1 MTLYEFMR
9 PDEVVGARE
18 AAAIAYVPVGPLE
31 WHGPHLPLGVD
42 GLHAH
47 EAAVR
52 AATETGG
59 VVLPTLFAGTETV
72 RLPGSGP
79 QSLEPLGLSTEAR
92 IVGMD
97 FPGNPVRSTYFEES
111 AFGVSVR
118 ELVRNMLASDYRVI
132 VIVNGH
138 GAVNHQTALRRIAV
152 EADRPESQRVVYHLA
167 FLPEPDASG
176 PAHAARVET
185 AIMLAISPGQV
196 RCDLLP
202 PDGAPLR
209 YADFG
214 IVDARAFDGHPAP
227 GLALPASDHPRV
239 ATAEM
244 GDAILAAEGRALA
257 QRVRAL
263 LEEIPAVAG

>member
-9 PDEVVGARE
+9 PDQIVGARQ
-18 AAAIAYVPVGPLE
+18 AAPVAYIPVGPLE

-52 AATETGG
+52 AAARTGG

-72 RLPGSGP
+72 RLPGAGA
-79 QSLEPLGLSTEAR
+79 QSLEPLGLPADAR
-92 IVGMD
+92 IVGME

-111 AFGVSVR
+111 AFGIAVR
-118 ELVRNMLASDYRVI
+118 QLVANLLASDYRVI

-138 GAVNHQTALRRIAV
+138 GAVNHQTTLRRIAV
-152 EADRPESQRVVYHLA
+152 ESDLVGAQRVVYHLA

-185 AIMLAISPGQV
+185 AIMLAIAPGQV

-202 PDGAPLR
+202 PDGVPLR

-214 IVDARAFDGHPAP
+214 IVDARAFDGQPAP
-227 GLALPASDHPRV
+227 GLALPAAEHPRV
-239 ATAEM
+239 ATPEM
-244 GDAILAAEGRALA
+244 GEAILAAEGEALA
-257 QRVRAL
+257 QRVLGL
-263 LEEIPAVAG
+263 LQEIPAGAR